1 MDVAPIETGV
11 VVEEVVVAVE
21 RFDRLHCNN
30 TTVVEIADVACTQ
43 LVVVV
48 VVGSAT
54 DAAAGRVDWV
64 WHKNWS
70 WMYHTEHRRER
81 PMRACWDGNLI
92 VLVAGASYDDV
103 AAAADDDDDDRRC
116 SMGRWRKIVVLN
128 GATTEMLCDDV
139 ISNPN
144 AFGKTIVVVVV
155 VVHDFD
161 DEDEDDSEEYHHY
174 YYSCYCVASF
184 YSYRLLP
191 RVPVH
196 HRNSPAPP

>member
-1 MDVAPIETGV
+1 M
-11 VVEEVVVAVE
+11 
-21 RFDRLHCNN
+21 
-30 TTVVEIADVACTQ
+30 
-43 LVVVV
+43 
-48 VVGSAT
+48 
-54 DAAAGRVDWV
+54 

-70 WMYHTEHRRER
+70 WMDHTEHQRER

-103 AAAADDDDDDRRC
+103 AAADDDDRRC

-155 VVHDFD
+155 VVVHDFD
-161 DEDEDDSEEYHHY
+161 DDDDSEEHH
-174 YYSCYCVASF
+174 
-184 YSYRLLP
+184 
-191 RVPVH
+191 H
-196 HRNSPAPP
+196 